1 MPALVIG
8 PNTTMGE
15 ILNAYP
21 SARLELFRRYHVG
34 GCQACGYQLTDTL
47 EQVRREH
54 EVSDPLDQIVE
65 CIRNSSEVEAKLQV
79 LPTALVSIST
89 APKQPNL
96 DLALPQFA
104 QEQQGWHIVDVRSH
118 EEWEQGHLP
127 GAQLL
132 TTESKFEMLDSWP
145 KDTPILFYSNTGR
158 RGLETA
164 SYFVAY
170 GFTKVRN
177 LSGGL
182 RAWEA
187 LQTKPAEAEGGTNV
201 EQYSRAESRL

>member
-1 MPALVIG
+1 MPELEIG

-15 ILNAYP
+15 IMDAYP
-21 SARLELFRRYHVG
+21 SAKLELFRRYHVG
-34 GCQACGYQLTDTL
+34 GCQACGYQLSDTL
-47 EQVRREH
+47 EQVRGAH
-54 EVSDPLDQIVE
+54 EIADSLEQMIEYV
-65 CIRNSSEVEAKLQV
+65 RNSSQIEAKLQV
-79 LPTALVSIST
+79 LPTALVSIS

-96 DLALPQFA
+96 NLAAPEFA
-104 QEQQGWHIVDVRSH
+104 QGQQQWRIVDVRSCQ
-118 EEWEQGHLP
+118 EWEQGHLP

-132 TTESKFEMLDSWP
+132 TAESKFEMLDSWP

-177 LSGGL
+177 LAGGL
-182 RAWEA
+182 QA
-187 LQTKPAEAEGGTNV
+187 LATLQSRPAEVPA
-201 EQYSRAESRL
+201 A

>member
-1 MPALVIG
+1 MPAIEIA
-8 PNTTMGE
+8 PSTTMEE

-34 GCQACGYQLTDTL
+34 GCQACGYQPSDTL

-54 EVSDPLDQIVE
+54 EISDSLDQIIDY
-65 CIRNSSEVEAKLQV
+65 IRNSSEVEAKLQV
-79 LPTALVSIST
+79 LPTALVSISPK
-89 APKQPNL
+89 PKQPNL
-96 DLALPQFA
+96 DLGVPEFA
-104 QEQQGWHIVDVRSH
+104 QGLQGWHIVDVRSLA
-118 EEWEQGHLP
+118 EWEQGHLP

-145 KDTPILFYSNTGR
+145 KDAAILFYSNEGR

-177 LSGGL
+177 LAGGL

-187 LQTKPAEAEGGTNV
+187 VRSKAAEAP
-201 EQYSRAESRL
+201 AA